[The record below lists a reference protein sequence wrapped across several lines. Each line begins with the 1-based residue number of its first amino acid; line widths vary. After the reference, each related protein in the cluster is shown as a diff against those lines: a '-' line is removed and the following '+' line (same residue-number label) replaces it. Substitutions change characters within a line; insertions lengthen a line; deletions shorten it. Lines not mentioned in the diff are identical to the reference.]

1 MALEQLLGNP
11 DYEQAN
17 IATKNAIFEKFAK
30 DDPNFTKANEATKEA
45 IRDRFGISQSAID
58 AQFQAAGQESLLN
71 PKSNER
77 NLGGVVK
84 QSAIKG
90 VAGLGDIVAGFPSD
104 VGNILSWANT
114 KNAEAPLKSRPV
126 TGFLQRQGVL
136 TPENEPN
143 TPLLKAI
150 DFTTQVG
157 TSGGINP
164 YSIGKSIATK
174 PLLNA
179 GADIS
184 KQFGRLAVAG
194 PVGSATQQ
202 GMEYAGA
209 GPIQQMIGTGLAMT
223 GAGAATG
230 GVRSTPADIVNRQL
244 KGVTPEG
251 MRLAEL
257 LQQDSYKLGMPI
269 TGAEAIA
276 QATGQKGL
284 TTTQRFLEQ
293 AQPSQATMNQ
303 FMAKRPAGVEK
314 GFNVTVEGISPNM
327 PTSAT
332 PYNLEQAGK
341 EVLSGANIGVTRSVN
356 PFYQKGMNEMQNL
369 QAGKALPV
377 LPSEVVALKS
387 NPELGPAI
395 QDAINHVTNDNYYKV
410 KGLPESDPKV
420 LNAAK
425 IYLDTQYKNFSK
437 NITDSEDKLKAGTA
451 WGASRELDSYLSAK
465 SPAYAQGS
473 KNYEI
478 AQKTQ
483 IGPLERSPVGQI
495 SEGKVT
501 GETLMPQKPVSLYP
515 EDIKRTADL
524 LRRKNPEALPDW
536 TRQQLESTFNETTQK
551 LASGENQFGGPKFAA
566 TIAGNPQQR
575 KNLQTLV
582 TETGGMQAWKG
593 FENFLDVAEA
603 QGQRMPA
610 NSATAF
616 NEMVKNE
623 LGSGIV
629 SKGLTMFKPSNLV
642 NWAENMQLGRN
653 SDMLAKMLTDP
664 DSVSKLQELARTGP
678 RSAKAQVLAN
688 TLAGAYVAPKP
699 ELTEESK

>member
-45 IRDRFGISQSAID
+45 IRDRFGISQAAID
-58 AQFQAAGQESLLN
+58 AQFQAAGQQSLLN
-71 PKSNER
+71 PKANER

-90 VAGLGDIVAGFPSD
+90 VAGLGDIVGGFPAD
-104 VGNILSWANT
+104 VSNLLTWANT
-114 KNAEAPLKSRPV
+114 KNADLPLKSRPV
-126 TGFLQRQGVL
+126 TGYLQRQGVL

-143 TPLLKAI
+143 NPLYKAI

-157 TSGGINP
+157 TSGGLNP
-164 YSIGKSIATK
+164 VSMVRSATTK

-179 GADIS
+179 GADIG
-184 KQFGRLAVAG
+184 KQFGRLGVAG

-202 GMEYAGA
+202 SMEYAGA
-209 GPIQQMIGTGLAMT
+209 GPIQQMVGTGLTM
-223 GAGAATG
+223 GASGAATG

-251 MRLAEL
+251 MRLSQL
-257 LQQDSYKLGMPI
+257 LQQEGYKLGMPI
-269 TGAEAIA
+269 TGPEAIA
-276 QATGQKGL
+276 QTTGNKGL

-293 AQPSQATMNQ
+293 APASQGTMSQ
-303 FMAKRPAGVEK
+303 FMANRPAGVQK
-314 GFNVTVEGISPNM
+314 GFNVTVEGISPNA

-332 PYNLEQAGK
+332 PINLEKAGQQ
-341 EVLSGANIGVTRSVN
+341 VVRGAEQGVTASVE
-356 PFYQKGMNEMQNL
+356 PFYKQGINQMQNL
-369 QAGKALPV
+369 QAGKVLPV
-377 LPSEVVALKS
+377 MPSEVAALKRNS
-387 NPELGPAI
+387 AI
-395 QDAINHVTNDNYYKV
+395 DDAISHVTKDKYSGAT
-410 KGLPESDPKV
+410 GLPATDPRT
-420 LNAAK
+420 LDAAK
-425 IYLDTQYKNFSK
+425 KYLDAQYTKF
-437 NITDSEDKLKAGTA
+437 TDPMAGSLDKTKAANA

-473 KNYEI
+473 KNYEV
-478 AQKTQ
+478 AQQTQ
-483 IGPLERSPVGQI
+483 IQPIKAGPVGQI
-495 SEGKVT
+495 AEGKVG
-501 GETLMPQKPVSLYP
+501 GETLMPTKPVALYP

-551 LASGENQFGGPKFAA
+551 LASGDNQFGGPKFAA
-566 TIAGNPQQR
+566 TIAGNKQQR
-575 KNLQTLV
+575 DNLRTLV
-582 TETGGMQAWKG
+582 TETGGMQAWQG
-593 FENFLDVAEA
+593 FEKFLDVAEA

-664 DSVSKLQELARTGP
+664 DSVAKLQELARTGP

-688 TLAGAYVAPKP
+688 SLAGAYVAPKP

>member
-45 IRDRFGISQSAID
+45 IRDRFGISQAAID
-58 AQFQAAGQESLLN
+58 AQFQAAGQQSVLN

-90 VAGLGDIVAGFPSD
+90 VAGLGDIVGGFIPD

-114 KNAEAPLKSRPV
+114 KNAEVPLKSRPV

-209 GPIQQMIGTGLAMT
+209 GPIQQMIGTGLTMAGT
-223 GAGAATG
+223 GAATG

-251 MRLAEL
+251 MRLAEI
-257 LQQDSYKLGMPI
+257 LQQKSYALGMPT

-314 GFNVTVEGISPNM
+314 GFNVTVEGISPDM

-332 PYNLEQAGK
+332 PINLEKAGQKLIRGAESSLTSNVEPYFKEAGK
-341 EVLSGANIGVTRSVN
+341 QAVNKIDIEGMMQNPRIADAVQAVRSSGKYGIKNEPTNSVKTLIAAKQYLDDEYSKQMNAVSGAE
-356 PFYQKGMNEMQNL
+356 K
-369 QAGKALPV
+369 
-377 LPSEVVALKS
+377 
-387 NPELGPAI
+387 
-395 QDAINHVTNDNYYKV
+395 
-410 KGLPESDPKV
+410 
-420 LNAAK
+420 NAARVTWSANRQ
-425 IYLDTQYKNFSK
+425 LDDFLN
-437 NITDSEDKLKAGTA
+437 NV
-451 WGASRELDSYLSAK
+451 
-465 SPAYAQGS
+465 SPEYAQGS
-473 KNYEI
+473 RNFEI

-483 IGPLERSPVGQI
+483 FEPLRNSPIGQI
-495 SEGKVT
+495 AEGKVT

-575 KNLQTLV
+575 KNLQALV

>member
-45 IRDRFGISQSAID
+45 IRDRFGISQAAID
-58 AQFQAAGQESLLN
+58 AQFQAAGQQSVLN

-90 VAGLGDIVAGFPSD
+90 VAGLGDIVAGMPADISNMYDYFK
-104 VGNILSWANT
+104 T
-114 KNAEAPLKSRPV
+114 QNAPVPLKSRPV
-126 TGFLQRQGVL
+126 TGYLQRQGVL

-143 TPLLKAI
+143 NPLYKAI

-157 TSGGINP
+157 TSGGLNP
-164 YSIGKSIATK
+164 ASMVRSVANK

-179 GADIS
+179 GADIG
-184 KQFGRLAVAG
+184 KQLGRTTAAG
-194 PVGSATQQ
+194 TIGSATQQ

-209 GPIQQMIGTGLAMT
+209 GPIQQMIGTGLTMAGT
-223 GAGAATG
+223 GAATG

-257 LQQDSYKLGMPI
+257 LQQESYKLGMPI
-269 TGAEAIA
+269 TGPEAIA

-284 TTTQRFLEQ
+284 VTTQRFLEN

-303 FMAKRPAGVEK
+303 FMAGRPAGVEK
-314 GFNVTVEGISPNM
+314 GFNVTVEGISPNT

-332 PYNLEQAGK
+332 PVNLEKAGQKVIRGAETSLTSNVEPYFKEAGK
-341 EVLSGANIGVTRSVN
+341 QAVDKIDIE
-356 PFYQKGMNEMQNL
+356 GMMQNPRIADAV
-369 QAGKALPV
+369 QAVRSSGKYG
-377 LPSEVVALKS
+377 LKNEPTNS
-387 NPELGPAI
+387 VKTLIAAKQYLDDEYSKQMNA
-395 QDAINHVTNDNYYKV
+395 VTGAEK
-410 KGLPESDPKV
+410 
-420 LNAAK
+420 NAARVTWSANRQ
-425 IYLDTQYKNFSK
+425 LDDFLN
-437 NITDSEDKLKAGTA
+437 NV
-451 WGASRELDSYLSAK
+451 
-465 SPAYAQGS
+465 SPQYAQGS
-473 KNYEI
+473 RNFEI

-483 IGPLERSPVGQI
+483 FEQLRGSPVGQI
-495 SEGKVT
+495 AEGNVGKDV
-501 GETLMPQKPVSLYP
+501 LMPPAPISLYP
-515 EDIKRTADL
+515 ADIKRTADL

-536 TRQQLESTFNETTQK
+536 TRQNLEGIFNETTQK
-551 LASGENQFGGPKFAA
+551 LSSGENQFGGPKFAA
-566 TIAGNPQQR
+566 TIAGNKQQR
-575 KNLQTLV
+575 DNLRTLV
-582 TETGGMQAWKG
+582 TETGGMQAWQG
-593 FENFLDVAEA
+593 FEKFLDVAEA
-603 QGQRMPA
+603 QGQRLTA
-610 NSATAF
+610 NSATSY
-616 NEMVKNE
+616 NEMLKNE
-623 LGSGIV
+623 LGTGIV

-653 SDMLAKMLTDP
+653 ADILAKMLTDP
-664 DSVSKLQELARTGP
+664 DSVAKLQELARTGP
-678 RSAKAQVLAN
+678 RSAKAQVLVN

-699 ELTEESK
+699 EITEESK

>member
-45 IRDRFGISQSAID
+45 IRDRFGIGQAAID
-58 AQFQAAGQESLLN
+58 AQFQAAGQQSVLN

-90 VAGLGDIVAGFPSD
+90 VAGLGDIVGGFIPD
-104 VGNILSWANT
+104 VQNMLTWANT
-114 KNAEAPLKSRPV
+114 KNAEVPLKSRPV
-126 TGFLQRQGVL
+126 TGYLQRQGVL

-143 TPLLKAI
+143 NPLYKAI

-157 TSGGINP
+157 TSGGLNP
-164 YSIGKSIATK
+164 TSMVRSIANK

-179 GADIS
+179 GADIG
-184 KQFGRLAVAG
+184 KQIGRTTAAG
-194 PVGSATQQ
+194 TVGSATQQ

-209 GPIQQMIGTGLAMT
+209 GPIQQMLGTGLTM
-223 GAGAATG
+223 GATGAATG

-257 LQQDSYKLGMPI
+257 LQQESIKLGMPI

-276 QATGQKGL
+276 QTTGQKGL

-293 AQPSQATMNQ
+293 APSSQGTMSQ
-303 FMAKRPAGVEK
+303 FMASRPTGVEK
-314 GFNVTVEGISPNM
+314 GFNVTVQGISPNA

-332 PYNLEQAGK
+332 PYNLQQAGK
-341 EVLSGANIGVTRSVN
+341 EVVSGAKSNLTKSVD
-356 PFYQKGMNEMQNL
+356 PFYQQGYSQMGILPE
-369 QAGKALPV
+369 ADIKALKAKPRV
-377 LPSEVVALKS
+377 
-387 NPELGPAI
+387 G
-395 QDAINHVTNDNYYKV
+395 DAIDDAISHVTSDSYSGV
-410 KGLPESDPKV
+410 KGLPANDPRV

-425 IYLDTQYKNFSK
+425 IYLDAQYSK
-437 NITDSEDKLKAGTA
+437 FTDPLAGSVNSTKAGNA
-451 WGASRELDSYLSAK
+451 FGGSREIDAYLNSK
-465 SPAYAQGS
+465 SPSYAQGS
-473 KNYEI
+473 KNFEV

-483 IGPLERSPVGQI
+483 IGPMKAGPIGQI
-495 SEGKVT
+495 AEGDVS
-501 GETLMPQKPVSLYP
+501 GNVLMPSKPIALYP
-515 EDIKRTADL
+515 ADIKRTADL

-536 TRQQLESTFNETTQK
+536 TRQNLEGIFNETTQK
-551 LASGENQFGGPKFAA
+551 LSTGENQFGGPKFAS
-566 TIAGNPQQR
+566 TIAGNKQQR
-575 KNLQTLV
+575 DNLRTLV
-582 TETGGMQAWKG
+582 TETGGMQAWQG
-593 FENFLDVAEA
+593 FEKFLDVAEA

-629 SKGLTMFKPSNLV
+629 SKGLAFFKPSNLV

-653 SDMLAKMLTDP
+653 ADTLAKMLTDP
-664 DSVSKLQELARTGP
+664 DSVAKLQELARTGP

-699 ELTEESK
+699 EITEESK